1 MQTTT
6 AKLYSLEYN
15 NARTYGFSA
24 LFIAGNILLPQLCH
38 TIHLGGPMLLPIYF
52 FTLIGAYKYGWRVG
66 VLTAIASPIVNS
78 VLFGMPPTTA
88 LPSILLKSVLL
99 AGFAGFTATRF
110 KKASL
115 WLIGIVI
122 ISYQLFGTLGEW
134 VMKGDLYSAMQ
145 DFRIGVPGM
154 LLQLFGGWAII
165 RFLMRK

>member
-66 VLTAIASPIVNS
+66 LLTAVLSPLINSLQIDIVGRS
-78 VLFGMPPTTA
+78 RRICRI
-88 LPSILLKSVLL
+88 SIRENLSTHLNGSRTLLSSSREPCRM
-99 AGFAGFTATRF
+99 GYCR
-110 KKASL
+110 
-115 WLIGIVI
+115 
-122 ISYQLFGTLGEW
+122 
-134 VMKGDLYSAMQ
+134 
-145 DFRIGVPGM
+145 
-154 LLQLFGGWAII
+154 
-165 RFLMRK
+165 

>member
-66 VLTAIASPIVNS
+66 LLM
-78 VLFGMPPTTA
+78 LFGMP
-88 LPSILLKSVLL
+88 LPEVLPAILSKSILLATTAGYAAYRFGKVSLLILTGVVLSYQV
-99 AGFAGFTATRF
+99 AGSLVEWAIAGNFFTA
-110 KKASL
+110 
-115 WLIGIVI
+115 I
-122 ISYQLFGTLGEW
+122 
-134 VMKGDLYSAMQ
+134 Q
-145 DFRIGVPGM
+145 DFRIGIPGM
-154 LLQLFGGWAII
+154 LLQIFGGYIVLK
-165 RFLMRK
+165 LMTK

>member
-66 VLTAIASPIVNS
+66 LLTAVLSPLINS
-78 VLFGMPPTTA
+78 MLFGMP
-88 LPSILLKSVLL
+88 LPEVLPDSLQIDIVGHSRRICRISIRESLSTHLNGSRTLLSSSREPCRM
-99 AGFAGFTATRF
+99 GYCR
-110 KKASL
+110 
-115 WLIGIVI
+115 
-122 ISYQLFGTLGEW
+122 
-134 VMKGDLYSAMQ
+134 
-145 DFRIGVPGM
+145 
-154 LLQLFGGWAII
+154 
-165 RFLMRK
+165 

>member
-66 VLTAIASPIVNS
+66 LLTAVLSPLINS
-78 VLFGMPPTTA
+78 MLFGMP
-88 LPSILLKSVLL
+88 LPEVLPAILSKSILLATAARYAAYRFGKVSLLILTGVVL
-99 AGFAGFTATRF
+99 
-110 KKASL
+110 
-115 WLIGIVI
+115 
-122 ISYQLFGTLGEW
+122 SYQVAGSLVE
-134 VMKGDLYSAMQ
+134 
-145 DFRIGVPGM
+145 
-154 LLQLFGGWAII
+154 WAIAGNFSPPYKI
-165 RFLMRK
+165 FE

>member
-66 VLTAIASPIVNS
+66 LLTAVLSPLINS
-78 VLFGMPPTTA
+78 MLFGMP
-88 LPSILLKSVLL
+88 LPEVLNRYCWPQPPDMPHIDSGKS
-99 AGFAGFTATRF
+99 
-110 KKASL
+110 
-115 WLIGIVI
+115 
-122 ISYQLFGTLGEW
+122 
-134 VMKGDLYSAMQ
+134 LYSS
-145 DFRIGVPGM
+145 
-154 LLQLFGGWAII
+154 
-165 RFLMRK
+165 

>member
-66 VLTAIASPIVNS
+66 LLTAVLSPLINS
-78 VLFGMPPTTA
+78 MLFGNAFTRSPTRDS
-88 LPSILLKSVLL
+88 LQIDIVGRSRRICRISIRENLCTHLNGSRTLLSSSREPCRM
-99 AGFAGFTATRF
+99 GYCR
-110 KKASL
+110 
-115 WLIGIVI
+115 
-122 ISYQLFGTLGEW
+122 
-134 VMKGDLYSAMQ
+134 
-145 DFRIGVPGM
+145 
-154 LLQLFGGWAII
+154 
-165 RFLMRK
+165 

>member
-66 VLTAIASPIVNS
+66 LLTAVLSPLINS
-78 VLFGMPPTTA
+78 MLFGMP
-88 LPSILLKSVLL
+88 LPEVLPAIQIDIVGHSRRICRISIRESLSTHLNGSRTLLS
-99 AGFAGFTATRF
+99 
-110 KKASL
+110 S
-115 WLIGIVI
+115 
-122 ISYQLFGTLGEW
+122 S
-134 VMKGDLYSAMQ
+134 
-145 DFRIGVPGM
+145 
-154 LLQLFGGWAII
+154 
-165 RFLMRK
+165 RKPCRMGYCR

>member
-66 VLTAIASPIVNS
+66 LLTAVLSPHKLHAVRDAFTRSPTRDSLQIDIVGRS
-78 VLFGMPPTTA
+78 RRICRI
-88 LPSILLKSVLL
+88 SIRENLSTHLNGSRTLLSSSREPCRM
-99 AGFAGFTATRF
+99 GYCR
-110 KKASL
+110 
-115 WLIGIVI
+115 
-122 ISYQLFGTLGEW
+122 
-134 VMKGDLYSAMQ
+134 
-145 DFRIGVPGM
+145 
-154 LLQLFGGWAII
+154 
-165 RFLMRK
+165 

>member
-66 VLTAIASPIVNS
+66 LLTAVLSPHHKLHAVRDAFTRSPTRDSLQIDIVGHS
-78 VLFGMPPTTA
+78 RRICRI
-88 LPSILLKSVLL
+88 SIRESLSTHLNGSRTLLS
-99 AGFAGFTATRF
+99 
-110 KKASL
+110 S
-115 WLIGIVI
+115 
-122 ISYQLFGTLGEW
+122 S
-134 VMKGDLYSAMQ
+134 
-145 DFRIGVPGM
+145 
-154 LLQLFGGWAII
+154 
-165 RFLMRK
+165 RKPCRMGYCR

>member
-66 VLTAIASPIVNS
+66 LLTAVLSPLINS
-78 VLFGMPPTTA
+78 MLFGMP
-88 LPSILLKSVLL
+88 LPEVLPAILSKSIVGRSRRICRISIRENLSTHLNGSRTLLSSSREPCRM
-99 AGFAGFTATRF
+99 GYCR
-110 KKASL
+110 
-115 WLIGIVI
+115 
-122 ISYQLFGTLGEW
+122 
-134 VMKGDLYSAMQ
+134 
-145 DFRIGVPGM
+145 
-154 LLQLFGGWAII
+154 
-165 RFLMRK
+165 

>member
-66 VLTAIASPIVNS
+66 LLTAVLSPLANNL
-78 VLFGMPPTTA
+78 LFGMPPVPMLA
-88 LPSILLKSVLL
+88 PILVKSVLL
-99 AGFAGFTATRF
+99 ALAAGYAVAHFRRV
-110 KKASL
+110 SL
-115 WLIGIVI
+115 SIMAGVVIFYQIVG
-122 ISYQLFGTLGEW
+122 SMVEW
-134 VMKGDLYSAMQ
+134 GMTGSVMAALQ
-145 DFRIGVPGM
+145 DFRLGIPGM
-154 LLQLFGGWAII
+154 ALQIVGGYIFIKYLL
-165 RFLMRK
+165 RK